1 MPFVR
6 AFAAGWEKSQLFA
19 TVMPAM
25 RAPDAFRAVSMRAA
39 PSRSSVRASLT
50 SMRPSA

>member
-6 AFAAGWEKSQLFA
+6 AFAAGGEKSQLFA

-25 RAPDAFRAVSMRAA
+25 RAPAAFRAVSMRAA